1 MSQNH
6 TKMINIQGKE
16 HSYNDHQVVNFNE
29 GLVGFPE
36 MHRAVLIPLAEY
48 VPFCWLASLDNEN
61 VRFIVVN
68 PKQVFD
74 SYQPKME
81 SADEAETQT
90 LALVKISSDWRKTTV
105 NLKAPIFI
113 NSKTRSAAQV
123 ILNDSTYQ
131 LAESLPNT

>member
-68 PKQVFD
+68 PKQVYGD
-74 SYQPKME
+74 YQPKME